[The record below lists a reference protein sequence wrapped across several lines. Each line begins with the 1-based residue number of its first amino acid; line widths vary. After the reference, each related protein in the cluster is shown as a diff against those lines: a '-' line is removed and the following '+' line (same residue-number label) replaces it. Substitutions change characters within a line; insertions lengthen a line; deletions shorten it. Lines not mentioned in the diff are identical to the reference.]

1 MSLKIAMIATGR
13 IAETQLAPAINL
25 AEGAELWS
33 VYSRDQGRADAF
45 AQAHGAKAPKPAF
58 DNLDALLAD
67 DELDAVM
74 IASPDGLHAEQ
85 TIAAAKAGKH
95 VLTEKPMTTS
105 NEDAQA
111 MLAAC
116 NDAGVKL
123 GIAYHLRWHD
133 GHRKLHAAFQAGDFG
148 TLRHMRVQWPMAGSS
163 PDNWRAKSD
172 VARWWCLSG
181 VGTHCLDQI
190 RWFMRPTQGEV
201 TKLEKV
207 IAKSVYQGP
216 HEETAILAMQFESG
230 ATAEMCNSVLFPGPL
245 RMEIYG
251 SDDYALCESTLGAAG
266 AGEIQ
271 TKNGAFDFEV
281 KNPFQGEVEDFA
293 RAVAENRDPEVPGAE
308 GARNVELLLEAVS

>member
-1 MSLKIAMIATGR
+1 MTLKIAMIATGR
-13 IAETQLAPAINL
+13 IAETQLAPAINQ
-25 AEGAELWS
+25 ADGAQLWS

-45 AQAHGAKAPKPAF
+45 AKAHGAAAPKAAY
-58 DNLDALLAD
+58 DNLDALLSD
-67 DELDAVM
+67 DDLDAVM

-105 NEDAQA
+105 AEDAKA
-111 MLAAC
+111 MIAAC
-116 NDAGVKL
+116 DAAGVKL

-133 GHRKLHAAFQAGDFG
+133 GHRKLHGMFQDGKFG
-148 TLRHMRVQWPMAGSS
+148 TLRHMRVQWPMMSG
-163 PDNWRAKSD
+163 PDNWRAKTD

-190 RWFMRPTQGEV
+190 RWFMSPTQGEV
-201 TKLEKV
+201 VKLEKL

-245 RMEIYG
+245 RMEVYG
-251 SDDYALCESTLGAAG
+251 AEGYALCESTLGAAG
-266 AGEIQ
+266 AGSIETGDGPIE
-271 TKNGAFDFEV
+271 FEV
-281 KNPFQGEVEDFA
+281 KNPFRGEVEDFA
-293 RAVAENRDPEVPGAE
+293 QAVAEDRDPEVPGRE